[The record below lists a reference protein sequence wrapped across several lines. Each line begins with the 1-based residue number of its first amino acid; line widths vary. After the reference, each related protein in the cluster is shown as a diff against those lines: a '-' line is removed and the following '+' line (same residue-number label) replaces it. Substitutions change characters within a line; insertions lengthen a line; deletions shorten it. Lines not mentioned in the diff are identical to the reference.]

1 MPLDRDDYLAILDIL
16 RSELRV
22 ADPEAVDLVDRA
34 SGMGE
39 RDFSRDDQPRAAVL
53 SYLEAL
59 IKVMAER
66 SAGQNGRIL
75 DLANR
80 YIRTEEGGPIQAL
93 TVQLSPAEREIHQVE
108 SYDLARLPD
117 RSEFLAQLRDLRD
130 AIQNEGSEGG
140 ATGGVL

>member
-1 MPLDRDDYLAILDIL
+1 MPLERDDYLTILRLL
-16 RSELRV
+16 RSELYA

-34 SGMGE
+34 AVMDE
-39 RDFSRDDQPRAAVL
+39 RDFARDDQPRAAVL

-75 DLANR
+75 NLANR
-80 YIRTEEGGPIQAL
+80 YIRTERGGPIQAL
-93 TVQLSPAEREIHQVE
+93 TVQLSPAEREIHGVE

-117 RSEFLAQLRDLRD
+117 RSGFLMQLRDLQG
-130 AIQNEGSEGG
+130 AIQEEDG
-140 ATGGVL
+140 AAEESGE